1 MQVPLSKFFLSE
13 ISVRYSFKE
22 SKKILET
29 LAVSNAFSFMFL
41 HVFLN
46 CSPRNRARLS
56 IIWKSSFTVKSIWIS
71 NYNLKN
77 SSTHH
82 SSKRLSFSLLNHF
95 ILLNFIGILSR
106 IENAALHSGLPF
118 FPRNFGWISYWLLR
132 TCFKAPPKNFRLW
145 ISYYAPCS
153 CLTLCILF
161 SQAALHQTVKI

>member
-1 MQVPLSKFFLSE
+1 MQVSLSKFSLSK
-13 ISVRYSFKE
+13 ISVRYRFKK

-29 LAVSNAFSFMFL
+29 PAVSNAFSFMFL

-46 CSPRNRARLS
+46 RSSRNRARQS
-56 IIWKSSFTVKSIWIS
+56 IIWKSSFTVKSIRIS

-82 SSKRLSFSLLNHF
+82 SPKRQPFSLLNHF
-95 ILLNFIGILSR
+95 ILLNCIGILSR

-118 FPRNFGWISYWLLR
+118 FPRNFGWISYWLHR
-132 TCFKAPPKNFRLW
+132 TWFKAPPKTLCLW

-153 CLTLCILF
+153 CLTLWILF
-161 SQAALHQTVKI
+161 LSGCTSPDC